1 MPLTTKE
8 VGFIEDAIKAE
19 TLCAKKLE
27 VFRREVR
34 EPELERLVEDCIEG
48 CHRNVD
54 MLLREM
60 R

>member
-8 VGFIEDAIKAE
+8 LGFIEEAVKAE

-27 VFRREVR
+27 TFRREVR

-48 CHRNVD
+48 CRRNVD

>member
-8 VGFIEDAIKAE
+8 LGFIEEAIKHE

-27 VFRREVR
+27 SWRHEVR
-34 EPELERLVEDCIEG
+34 DPELQRLIEDCIEG
-48 CHRNVD
+48 SHRNVD

>member
-1 MPLTTKE
+1 MSLTTKE
-8 VGFIEDAIKAE
+8 LGFIEDAIKVE

-27 VFRREVR
+27 VFRRDVR
-34 EPELERLVEDCIEG
+34 EPELERLVEDCIES

-54 MLLREM
+54 MLLRET

>member
-19 TLCAKKLE
+19 TLCAKKLQ
-27 VFRREVR
+27 VFRPEVR
-34 EPELERLVEDCIEG
+34 DPELERLVQDTIES
-48 CHRNVD
+48 CEHNVD
-54 MLLREM
+54 MLLREL